1 MEDLAVILEDGC
13 RVYVKGMVEYDL
25 EKITEEQL
33 AELENDFDD
42 IEAPPG
48 PYTIQP
54 ENQGNAMPYTYFD

>member
-1 MEDLAVILEDGC
+1 MEDLAVISEDGC
-13 RVYVKGMVEYDL
+13 RVHVKGMFEYDL
-25 EKITEEQL
+25 EKITEEQA

-54 ENQGNAMPYTYFD
+54 ENQGNEPMS

>member
-1 MEDLAVILEDGC
+1 
-13 RVYVKGMVEYDL
+13 MVEYDL
-25 EKITEEQL
+25 EKITEEQA

-54 ENQGNAMPYTYFD
+54 ENQGNEPLYLKCCKHM